1 MCKLSVTK
9 LILTVKNDQSLCLL
23 APLRQKKETFN
34 SNMKKM
40 SALARWHHHGWH
52 LIERKE
58 LTNKGFDTHIIFSPS
73 NLYLVFTQKWKIHT
87 AASQHITTDEIPKVI
102 MLLAF
107 YNEGKAA
114 WHLLLCLICLWF
126 QIVDEISSSATSTY
140 HPYSFIPVILHWA
153 LPVINL
159 TFFP

>member
-107 YNEGKAA
+107 YNEEKGSMTFAFVS
-114 WHLLLCLICLWF
+114 HPFVIPDCLRN
-126 QIVDEISSSATSTY
+126 IVFCYLYVS
-140 HPYSFIPVILHWA
+140 PF
-153 LPVINL
+153 
-159 TFFP
+159 